1 MTGKNIKQ
9 LKGTVVKVSSK
20 DTVKVRVERYEAHPK
35 YKKFRTLT
43 KQYLVHDPG
52 NTAKEGETVFIE
64 ETRPISK
71 NKHFKI
77 VSA

>member
-52 NTAKEGETVFIE
+52 NTTKEGETVFIE